1 MAANTGDGIVY
12 CPPRGQAF
20 GGAAAVAAA
29 VAAGGVAVRELSL
42 VGSGVGVEL
51 ARLTV
56 PVAVVAGFGHMGM
69 AVKEDSRVW
78 PME

>member
-1 MAANTGDGIVY
+1 MVAANTEDEIIY

-20 GGAAAVAAA
+20 DDAALAAA
-29 VAAGGVAVRELSL
+29 AAGGVAVRELSL

-56 PVAVVAGFGHMGM
+56 PVAVVAGFGHMEM
-69 AVKEDSRVW
+69 AVREDLRVR